1 MMASSSLTLLKTSK
15 PPIFHSP
22 LSEVYIDP
30 TLMLPWIEEASSLMN
45 LRVRWQVVSLCAN
58 DIAGARVSIPLRYIC
73 PISSSRGLGSSF

>member
-1 MMASSSLTLLKTSK
+1 MMASSSLMLLKTSK

-45 LRVRWQVVSLCAN
+45 LRVRWQVVSLCA
-58 DIAGARVSIPLRYIC
+58 
-73 PISSSRGLGSSF
+73 

>member
-1 MMASSSLTLLKTSK
+1 MIASSSLMLLKTSK

-45 LRVRWQVVSLCAN
+45 LRVRWQVVSLCAS
-58 DIAGARVSIPLRYIC
+58 ITSLALEFPYRYAIYAPFRRLGA
-73 PISSSRGLGSSF
+73 

>member
-1 MMASSSLTLLKTSK
+1 MHTYMMASSSLTLLKTSK

-45 LRVRWQVVSLCAN
+45 LRVRWQVVSLC
-58 DIAGARVSIPLRYIC
+58 VY
-73 PISSSRGLGSSF
+73 

>member
-45 LRVRWQVVSLCAN
+45 LRVR
-58 DIAGARVSIPLRYIC
+58 
-73 PISSSRGLGSSF
+73 